1 MINASSGWGTN
12 YTRKSGSPNRGG
24 MPATSYKAHGLI
36 CEAATIFEFLAN
48 VFICETL
55 FV

>member
-1 MINASSGWGTN
+1 
-12 YTRKSGSPNRGG
+12 

-48 VFICETL
+48 VFIFECVRGVSQTTPAVNHQNL
-55 FV
+55 SLTMTQ